1 MTDAELLALLAELK
15 QGTIPSAEAHARI
28 LRAMR
33 DAPYENLDFAR
44 IDHHRAV
51 RQGVPE
57 VVFGQ
62 GKTPSQIAL
71 IAEKIVGRGHN
82 LLVTRATRE
91 AFDAVKKVLP
101 DAVFHENARAITRR
115 PAEPNAS
122 DATSAASTRDAV
134 VPDASVPRG
143 APGPDAGPHAAGAG
157 AGSDARTVLVVSA
170 GTSDMPVADEAAV
183 SAEAMGLQVERLY
196 DVGVAG
202 LHRLL
207 GERGRLDSAAVIIV
221 VAGMEGALP
230 SVVGGLV
237 RVPVIA
243 VPTSVGYGASFGGL
257 AALLGM
263 LNSCAAGVAVVNI
276 DNGYGAAAL
285 AARILL
291 TR

>member
-1 MTDAELLALLAELK
+1 MTDAELHALLAELK

-62 GKTPSQIAL
+62 GKTPSQIAQ
-71 IAEKIVGRGHN
+71 IAERIVRRGHN

-101 DAVFHENARAITRR
+101 DAVFHDNARAITRR
-115 PAEPNAS
+115 PEEANAS
-122 DATSAASTRDAV
+122 AATSAAST
-134 VPDASVPRG
+134 PDGS
-143 APGPDAGPHAAGAG
+143 APGAK
-157 AGSDARTVLVVSA
+157 TVLVVSA

-207 GERGRLDSAAVIIV
+207 GERGRLDSAAVLIV

-243 VPTSVGYGASFGGL
+243 VPTSIGYGASFGGL